1 MPIELEV
8 SRDAI
13 SEHVLL
19 IGSLLGDQSFQG
31 AAQQLLVALGPGPD
45 DVDRQVSPGQ
55 DGSEAGM
62 TGDCGEAPRLTG
74 ASTEE
79 QRPELKA
86 LLFALALWALM
97 AIEISIF
104 CGRCALQRQRLWPLP
119 RPALAQPAAA
129 GITPAAGGSAPDPDR
144 LSGH

>member
-1 MPIELEV
+1 MVGL
-8 SRDAI
+8 
-13 SEHVLL
+13 
-19 IGSLLGDQSFQG
+19 GSG
-31 AAQQLLVALGPGPD
+31 AD
-45 DVDRQVSPGQ
+45 DVDRQVSLGHG
-55 DGSEAGM
+55 GSEAGM
-62 TGDCGEAPRLTG
+62 TGDCGEAPRRVG
-74 ASTEE
+74 ASSEE

-97 AIEISIF
+97 AIEIWIF
-104 CGRCALQRQRLWPLP
+104 CGRCALQRQRLWSLP